1 MPMDLLKEVRLFL
14 GFMHH
19 VLDIT
24 NRYDDLHKAIS
35 ELLKVIAVED
45 VDSPEQEHLSPI
57 VLEKMCAMIA
67 AMPVDLQTNVEV
79 NQVLFKELAANPTV
93 KSELVESVLIRIAAD
108 IIFNMHD
115 EVFLNCGKKAVEQ
128 LEPVYPKAVQVY
140 AAELCDVAEK
150 ATNPTDGLLDLISIF
165 RQKGLI

>member
-1 MPMDLLKEVRLFL
+1 MDLLKEVRLFL

-35 ELLKVIAVED
+35 ELLKAIAVED

-115 EVFLNCGKKAVEQ
+115 EVF
-128 LEPVYPKAVQVY
+128 
-140 AAELCDVAEK
+140 
-150 ATNPTDGLLDLISIF
+150 
-165 RQKGLI
+165 